1 MKQILLF
8 FAFFLPV
15 CAFSQFYE
23 PFEGPE
29 VPPAWT
35 GGREFFRIPS
45 AGTLQFDGGRKSGT
59 YSLGVPVAYTPTMEW
74 EGKVSFGFNPST
86 ANHARMYVYATGQ
99 PSDILLYVQIG
110 HNEDNVSLYRWE
122 GNADPVRVIAG
133 RKGILDAAAP
143 SVEVRLAMENTTVW
157 TLYTRL
163 PGEKAFY
170 KEGTYRTAPL
180 PDVRAGGNLLL
191 ACCCKAASKK
201 EALFNFGPIR
211 ISSVLSPDTSDPD
224 DTDPDDPDPDKPDP
238 DKSDPDIVDPD
249 HPDSDHSGSQKPG
262 GDTSLPTLQSV
273 APLTLST
280 LQFCFSGP
288 VLIQQA
294 QFTVSGIG
302 TAQRQTYADETR
314 QVVNTRFGAEMET
327 GCSYTIAWEGLT
339 DAEGTPLASDSC
351 HVFLEEG
358 DEPGGSPDEP
368 GPSGNEGSY
377 PEKTLR
383 INEVMADPKGLT
395 LLRETEYVELK
406 NTSSSPV
413 PLKNWVFVY
422 GGKAVVLEEAELPA
436 GGYLVLYKAGR
447 ALSVDAGGLE
457 MPLDKFPALLAN
469 AGKELQ
475 LKDPAGNVIDT
486 VTYAKAKPG
495 VSWER
500 NETGWHL
507 STDPRGGT
515 PGSANSPAA
524 SVPEEPEE
532 PDAPNVDPQPPL
544 PESQTVW
551 PGEIVFNELLPNPFE
566 GGSEY
571 IELYN
576 RSERSLSLAGLAIA
590 TRKNDGNLSTRYPL
604 SSVPFKVPSGGYVL
618 LTKNQEGV
626 SSFYLIS
633 SPDVLHEL
641 RLPVLANTAS
651 TLVLL
656 QAADAKV
663 IDEVSY
669 AKGWHAAWVKNE
681 KGIALERIDPD
692 RPTQEASNWTSASE
706 TAGYGTPG
714 YRNSQF
720 GAEQAE
726 TPTGI
731 EAPVYSETTGEY
743 GINYYLDQPGY
754 SCRAWVFDT
763 AGRRLAE
770 VANQT
775 LSGREGCFTWSG
787 RASDGSRL
795 TPGVY
800 LFYADL
806 YHTSGKVKAYKR
818 VFLVH

>member
-8 FAFFLPV
+8 FALLLPV

-29 VPPAWT
+29 VSPAWT

-45 AGTLQFDGGRKSGT
+45 AGTLQFDGGHRSGT
-59 YSLGVPVAYTPTMEW
+59 YSLSVPIAYTPTMEW
-74 EGKVSFGFNPST
+74 EGRVSFGFNPST

-99 PSDILLYVQIG
+99 PSDILFYVQIG

-133 RKGILDAAAP
+133 RKGLLDAAAP
-143 SVEVRLAMENTTVW
+143 SVEVRLAMENTAVW

-180 PDVRAGGNLLL
+180 PDVRTGGNLLL

-211 ISSVLSPDTSDPD
+211 ISSILSPDTSDPD
-224 DTDPDDPDPDKPDP
+224 DTDPDNPDPDKPDP

-249 HPDSDHSGSQKPG
+249 NPDPDHSGSHDPDDG
-262 GDTSLPTLQSV
+262 TSLPILESV

-302 TAQRQTYADETR
+302 AAERQTYADETR
-314 QVVNTRFGAEMET
+314 RVVNTRFGAEMET

-339 DAEGTPLASDSC
+339 DAEGIPLASGSC
-351 HVFLEEG
+351 DVFLEEE
-358 DEPGGSPDEP
+358 EPGGTPDDP
-368 GPSGNEGSY
+368 DSSDNEGSY

-395 LLRETEYVELK
+395 LLAETEYVELK
-406 NTSSSPV
+406 NTSASAV
-413 PLKNWVFVY
+413 PLKNWAFVY
-422 GGKAVVLEEAELPA
+422 GGKAVLLEEAELPA

-447 ALSVDAGGLE
+447 AFNIDAGGLE

-469 AGKELQ
+469 AGKALQ
-475 LKDPAGNVIDT
+475 LKDPAGNLIDT

-515 PGSANSPAA
+515 PGSRNSPAA
-524 SVPEEPEE
+524 SVPDNPED
-532 PDAPNVDPQPPL
+532 PDAPDADPEPSL
-544 PESQTVW
+544 PEVQTVW

-590 TRKNDGNLSTRYPL
+590 IRKNDGNLSTRYPL
-604 SSVPFKVPSGGYVL
+604 SSVPFVVPPGGYVL

-626 SSFYLIS
+626 ISFYLIS

-656 QAADAKV
+656 QSADGKV

-669 AKGWHAAWVKNE
+669 AKGWHAAWVKQE

-692 RPTQEASNWTSASE
+692 RPTQEVSNWTSASE

-720 GAEQAE
+720 GAGHAE

-731 EAPVYSETTGEY
+731 EAPVYSEATGEY

-775 LSGREGCFTWSG
+775 LLGREGCFTWSG
-787 RASDGSRL
+787 RALDGSRL

-806 YHTSGKVKAYKR
+806 YHASGKTKAYKR

>member
-1 MKQILLF
+1 M
-8 FAFFLPV
+8 
-15 CAFSQFYE
+15 
-23 PFEGPE
+23 
-29 VPPAWT
+29 
-35 GGREFFRIPS
+35 
-45 AGTLQFDGGRKSGT
+45 
-59 YSLGVPVAYTPTMEW
+59 
-74 EGKVSFGFNPST
+74 
-86 ANHARMYVYATGQ
+86 
-99 PSDILLYVQIG
+99 
-110 HNEDNVSLYRWE
+110 
-122 GNADPVRVIAG
+122 IAG

-262 GDTSLPTLQSV
+262 GDTSLPTLESV

-358 DEPGGSPDEP
+358 DEPGGSPDDP

-436 GGYLVLYKAGR
+436 GGYLVLYKTGR

-544 PESQTVW
+544 PESQTVL

-806 YHTSGKVKAYKR
+806 YHTNGKTKAYKR